1 MESNELKEI
10 EIKNGTC
17 YYVDDKIEYFDF
29 DNILID
35 EILYKNILVYD
46 ISYKTLFGS
55 KQLHVRLDEADEFVK
70 VYAGTRYLT
79 LLGSEKY
86 HVIYYRI
93 RYLIS

>member
-17 YYVDDKIEYFDF
+17 YYADDKIEYFDF

-55 KQLHVRLDEADEFVK
+55 KPLHVRLDEADEFVK
-70 VYAGTRYLT
+70 VYA
-79 LLGSEKY
+79 
-86 HVIYYRI
+86 
-93 RYLIS
+93 